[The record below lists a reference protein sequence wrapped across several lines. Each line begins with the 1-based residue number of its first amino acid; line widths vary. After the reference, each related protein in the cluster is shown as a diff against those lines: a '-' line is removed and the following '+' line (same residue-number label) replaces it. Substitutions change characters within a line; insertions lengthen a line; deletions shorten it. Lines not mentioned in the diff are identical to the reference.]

1 MAKLYPP
8 CIENALPAFA
18 KKDQAV
24 KIAVPFQLNRAVSR
38 NDFKYLAIIIKTV
51 STGTIKVDGE
61 KSSPLIEYNST
72 KGYYI
77 ARFDLPKGIFDP
89 AIGQYYK
96 IQVAFCDTN
105 NNDQIGYYSSV
116 ATIKCIAEPEVSIR
130 GLSLSK
136 DCNQNINTYVG
147 EYSQKSDPTEK
158 VYSYRFDVYTEDKKL
173 IATSNELLHD
183 SSTDTDAKKSID
195 EWTLDQVLDL
205 DTPYHITYSIKTIN
219 GYETKVT
226 YPIMEVKTRDL
237 DNDKLKLALNA
248 DNIADEGYVNVYLT
262 RISETPLQEKNII
275 GYFIL
280 LRSSDKN
287 NFKSWSEVCRFNLL
301 NENAH
306 NKELWKD
313 FSVEQGVTYRYAIQA
328 YNEKQIYSNRL
339 LSKDVSI
346 DFEDCFLYDGERQL
360 KIRFNPKISS
370 FKRTLL
376 ESKVDTLGG
385 KHPFI
390 FRNGRVD
397 YKEFSISGLISLISD
412 SNEFFMK
419 GIYNTSS
426 YKIRQPKKYN
436 FNTQL
441 WEEDKGLTIS
451 TPALKNNTDYE
462 DKEKLQE
469 ARFSGSQTDLTAEN
483 YYNERQFKLE
493 ALEWLSDGKPKLF
506 RSAAEGNYIVRLMNV
521 SLSPVDALGRMLH
534 NFQCTAYEIADCTF
548 ANLEKYGFIKGKTPA
563 TELLN
568 FDTIDKKDL
577 LENKT
582 IEFEYPVCSLNF
594 FGFYTPLTIFKI
606 YYISGGNKE
615 FQVTNSTGNFNIE
628 SDELIE
634 KIELL
639 SPQDPS
645 KLLDD
650 IVINYA
656 YFAPSTT
663 SQFANISDITIET
676 EFEQYIGN
684 RFDRKASELD
694 IINLIEDVRK
704 ETGRFYYI
712 AFMRRDNPIPV
723 WENNNNYYYQSTL
736 EEKVLFDNDKIYQ
749 VMNNKS
755 GDLYLDGSPDN
766 KKSSI
771 NYKVYFN
778 NNDYTDLFR
787 IEKNYKD
794 IIATSAQFEPLL
806 NVEHV
811 SKMVIGD
818 GIEARLSYQLKTF
831 TYSIEDTNEEV
842 RYAKKLWQQNQNNEK
857 YYQDYIKVLEAALKE
872 EGETVYA
879 I

>member
-61 KSSPLIEYNST
+61 KISPLIEYNST

-77 ARFDLPKGIFDP
+77 ARFDLPKGVFDP
-89 AIGQYYK
+89 VIGQYYK

-105 NNDQIGYYSSV
+105 NSDQIGYYSSV

-136 DCNQNINTYVG
+136 DYNQNINTYIG

-158 VYSYRFDVYTEDKKL
+158 VYSYRFDIYTEDEKL
-173 IATSNELLHD
+173 IVTSGELLHD

-195 EWTLDQVLDL
+195 EWTLDQALDL
-205 DTPYHITYSIKTIN
+205 DTPYYITYSIKTIN
-219 GYETKVT
+219 GYEKKVT
-226 YPIMEVKTRDL
+226 YSIMEVKTRDL

-248 DNIADEGYVNVYLT
+248 DNITDEGYGNIYLT
-262 RISETPLQEKNII
+262 RTSETPLQEKNII

-360 KIRFNPKISS
+360 KIRFNPKVSS

-412 SNEFFMK
+412 PNEFFIK
-419 GIYNTSS
+419 GVQCADLGPRSGQGAN
-426 YKIRQPKKYN
+426 RG
-436 FNTQL
+436 
-441 WEEDKGLTIS
+441 EDI
-451 TPALKNNTDYE
+451 LKV
-462 DKEKLQE
+462 
-469 ARFSGSQTDLTAEN
+469 SGSQTDLTAEN
-483 YYNERQFKLE
+483 FYNERQFKLE

-563 TELLN
+563 AELLN

-577 LENKT
+577 LKNKT
-582 IEFEYPVCSLNF
+582 IKFEYPVCSLNF
-594 FGFYTPLTIFKI
+594 FGFYTPSVIFKI
-606 YYISGGNKE
+606 YYINSDNQE
-615 FQVTNSTGNFNIE
+615 IYVTNSTGTFNIE

-650 IVINYA
+650 IVIHYA

-676 EFEQYIGN
+676 KFEQYIGN

-704 ETGRFYYI
+704 ETGRFYYV

-723 WENNNNYYYQSTL
+723 WENNNDYYYQSTL
-736 EEKVLFDNDKIYQ
+736 EKKVSFDSDKIYQ

-842 RYAKKLWQQNQNNEK
+842 RQAKKLWQQNSNNEK

-872 EGETVYA
+872 EGDVVYA